1 MTSLLSSPEAPVPAP
16 IPVPAPVPV
25 LDLDAY
31 RSWVEADIGRFLD
44 AKARGVGIER
54 LPAPAV
60 ESLRT
65 FFRAGGKRL
74 RPLLCACGWL
84 AARGGRETAG
94 LIRVGAALEMFHAFA
109 LIHDD
114 VMDRSDL
121 RRGRPTVHR
130 LLAADFA
137 RSHPTGDSSR
147 LGESAAI
154 LVGDLSLAWSDELIH
169 SAGLEPAVFARVLG
183 LIDRMRSE
191 LMFGQYLDLVTDAR
205 SGGGCAQPLTV
216 IRYKTA
222 KYTVERPLQI
232 GAVLAGAGEDV
243 LADLSAI
250 ALPLGE
256 AFQLRDDLLGTFG
269 DPGVT
274 GKSRLDDLRAGK
286 HTVLIALAL
295 GVADRD
301 QTAVLHGV
309 LGNEAISEADADR
322 ARHVLDAT
330 GATARVERMI
340 ADRYRRTLAA
350 LDRAALPADAN
361 EALRSLAHDAV
372 WRRV

>member
-1 MTSLLSSPEAPVPAP
+1 MTDRHTEVPL
-16 IPVPAPVPV
+16 
-25 LDLDAY
+25 LDLDIY
-31 RSWVEADIGRFLD
+31 RAHVEARIDQFLD
-44 AKARGVGIER
+44 GKARAVGTPR
-54 LPAPAV
+54 LPLPAV
-60 ESLRT
+60 ESLRG

-121 RRGRPTVHR
+121 RRGQPTVHR
-130 LLAADFA
+130 LLETDFS
-137 RSHPTGDSSR
+137 RSHPAGGSAR

-154 LVGDLSLAWSDELIH
+154 LVGDLSLVWSDELVH
-169 SAGLEPAVFARVLG
+169 TAGLEPAVFMRVLE

-191 LMFGQYLDLVTDAR
+191 LMFGQYLDLTADAR
-205 SGGGCAQPLTV
+205 SGTAPELPLTV

-232 GAVLAGAGEDV
+232 GAVIAGSGESL

-256 AFQLRDDLLGTFG
+256 AFQLRDDLLGSFG
-269 DPGVT
+269 DPEVT
-274 GKSRLDDLRAGK
+274 GKSQLDDLRAGK
-286 HTVLIALAL
+286 YTVLIALAL
-295 GVADRD
+295 GEADPG
-301 QTAVLHGV
+301 QIAVLHGV
-309 LGNEAISEADADR
+309 LGNEAIGEADADR
-322 ARHVLDAT
+322 ARQVLIET
-330 GATARVERMI
+330 GAAARVEQMI

-350 LDRAALPADAN
+350 LDRAALPADADH
-361 EALRSLAHDAV
+361 ALRSLAHDAV
-372 WRRV
+372 WRHS